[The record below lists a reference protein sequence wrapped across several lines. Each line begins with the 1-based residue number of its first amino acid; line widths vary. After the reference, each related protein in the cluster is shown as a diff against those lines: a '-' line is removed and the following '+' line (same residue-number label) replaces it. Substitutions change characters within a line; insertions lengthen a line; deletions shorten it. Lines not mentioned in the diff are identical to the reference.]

1 MAIGH
6 ASYRVLITRALKN
19 LNPFN
24 KTYISPI
31 SLKKYICEKYNL
43 EFLKISNYYFRR
55 ALKKM
60 VESSVLQKH
69 ESKYLFR
76 ITPKNAIK
84 KKSNKTQKPSQK
96 TKAKKVPIKSTS
108 KKITKTKDKATN
120 PSPAPLQNLTKS
132 ISKSLSK
139 KKSLKPAKNPVKG
152 QPIWQ
157 YYDKFNVEARVQN
170 PDGW

>member
-1 MAIGH
+1 MAKGH
-6 ASYRVLITRALKN
+6 ASYKVLITRALKN

-43 EFLKISNYYFRR
+43 QFLKISNYYFRR
-55 ALKKM
+55 AIQKM
-60 VESSVLQKH
+60 VESSILQKH

-76 ITPKNAIK
+76 ITPKYVTK
-84 KKSNKTQKPSQK
+84 KTSTKTKKNVQK
-96 TKAKKVPIKSTS
+96 TKEKKVPIKTTS
-108 KKITKTKDKATN
+108 KKITKTKEKTTN
-120 PSPAPLQNLTKS
+120 PSPAPVKD

-139 KKSLKPAKNPVKG
+139 KKSMKPAKNPVKG